1 MPPDSYVDWGAV
13 HFYTPLNR
21 TGEQRYL
28 RMKKKVKGCAAVNT
42 AVIPR
47 KKEIGIV
54 PIFVKSVDEKMGDNI
69 GKDKRQEPFG
79 ACRHFP

>member
-1 MPPDSYVDWGAV
+1 
-13 HFYTPLNR
+13 
-21 TGEQRYL
+21 
-28 RMKKKVKGCAAVNT
+28 MKKKVKGCAAVNT

-54 PIFVKSVDEKMGDNI
+54 PIFIKSVDEKMGDNI

>member
-1 MPPDSYVDWGAV
+1 
-13 HFYTPLNR
+13 
-21 TGEQRYL
+21 
-28 RMKKKVKGCAAVNT
+28 MKKKVKGCVAVNT

-79 ACRHFP
+79 EPPPVK